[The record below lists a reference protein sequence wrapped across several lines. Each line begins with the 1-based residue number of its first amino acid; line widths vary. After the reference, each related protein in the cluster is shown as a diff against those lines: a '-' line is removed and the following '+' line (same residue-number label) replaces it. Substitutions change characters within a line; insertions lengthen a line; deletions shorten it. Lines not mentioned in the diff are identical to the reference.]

1 MDETTTGK
9 LTPFDVAVSK
19 DSLQMLKA
27 TLPYMPISI
36 QKMLAIYAKVTELSN
51 TVSYFRNFTPELQMM
66 SSAQPLQPFEVLSDL
81 RQYTNGN
88 MQSKIDQILFTFQT
102 LQMMQS
108 FQDMSDLGQEVKMNE
123 FE

>member
-1 MDETTTGK
+1 MDETNTGK
-9 LTPFDVAVSK
+9 LTPFDAVVSQ

-27 TLPYMPISI
+27 TLPYMPVSM

-66 SSAQPLQPFEVLSDL
+66 SSSQPVHPTELLSDL

-88 MQSKIDQILFTFQT
+88 MQSKIDQILFAFHTI
-102 LQMMQS
+102 QMMQS
-108 FQDMSDLGQEVKMNE
+108 FQDMPDLEQEVK
-123 FE
+123 